1 MSGSL
6 AGKVALITGGTKGI
20 GFSVAKLFI
29 SLGARVVVSYGGDTK
44 AAESFVQTVGI
55 DNGTAIK
62 ADSGDLQDLDKLV
75 AATIEKHNRIDIL
88 VANAAILQ
96 LLDIEKVTEEAFEKS
111 FSVNVKGPM
120 FLVQKSLPHIPPGG
134 KIIFVSSTQDFASTV
149 TPPYLLY
156 CATKGAVDQMT
167 RTLAKDLARKNIYVN
182 CVAPGPTG
190 TDTLKEG
197 RSEEDLKQ
205 IANLNPFS
213 RIGEPDEVAGAFAF
227 LAGPDSNWVNGQ
239 ILKVNGGQFVG

>member
-1 MSGSL
+1 MSGVL
-6 AGKVALITGGTKGI
+6 TGKVALITGGTKGI
-20 GFSVAKLFI
+20 GLSTAKLLL
-29 SLGARVVVSYGGDTK
+29 SLGAKVVVSYSGDAE
-44 AAESFVQTVGI
+44 AANDFVQAAGA
-55 DNGTAIK
+55 DNGMAVK
-62 ADSGDLQDLDKLV
+62 ADSGVLQDIDKLV
-75 AATIEKHNRIDIL
+75 QATVERHSKVDIL
-88 VANAAILQ
+88 IANAAILQ
-96 LLDIEKVTEEAFEKS
+96 LLDIEHVTEEAFEKS
-111 FSVNVKGPM
+111 FNVNVKGPM
-120 FLVQKSLPHIPPGG
+120 FLVKAALPYIPSGG

-167 RTLAKDLARKNIYVN
+167 RLLAKDLASRNIYVN

-190 TDTLKEG
+190 TDTLKQG
-197 RSEEDLKQ
+197 RSEDELKQ
-205 IANLNPFS
+205 IATLNPFD